1 MAERLL
7 RLYKY
12 SACET
17 VEDTRIDKR
26 EHTLRLLTD
35 RVVHYLRAQEFC
47 YSGDAAADRQ
57 AVRAKADEGVR
68 NDQSGKMLEE
78 QERAKVASEAAQ
90 RFLRECG
97 ERQIAAAQEEQVR
110 KLGVAAVQTAIEQL
124 LDGSDATRQRASYEL
139 VQRGEERLHADAM
152 AALPAIH
159 SMPSDEKDMA
169 TYRNTLANDV
179 VRTLKKNAAE
189 VVQK

>member
-1 MAERLL
+1 MPIDLASEVAERLL

-35 RVVHYLRAQEFC
+35 RVVHYLCAQEFC

-78 QERAKVASEAAQ
+78 QERAKVASEATQ
-90 RFLRECG
+90 QFLRECG
-97 ERQIAAAQEEQVR
+97 E
-110 KLGVAAVQTAIEQL
+110 
-124 LDGSDATRQRASYEL
+124 
-139 VQRGEERLHADAM
+139 
-152 AALPAIH
+152 
-159 SMPSDEKDMA
+159 PS
-169 TYRNTLANDV
+169 TNFLTPYP
-179 VRTLKKNAAE
+179 
-189 VVQK
+189 